1 MGLLDSVL
9 GQQQTAGAG
18 AGEGGLMNSVL
29 HVLGSGQGGGLQGL
43 IQGFESKGLG
53 HIVSSWVGT
62 GANKPISPDE
72 VEQGLGS
79 DRVSQ
84 IAGHSGM
91 SVDQTKSGLAKIL
104 PSIIDKL
111 TPNGQVPEGGIL
123 EKGLSFLKGR
133 TA

>member
-9 GQQQTAGAG
+9 GKQTEST
-18 AGEGGLMNSVL
+18 GEGGGLMNSVL

-43 IQGFESKGLG
+43 VQSFQSNGLG

-62 GANKPISPDE
+62 GENKPISPDE
-72 VEQGLGS
+72 VERGMGS

-91 SVDQTKSGLAKIL
+91 SVEDTKSGLAKIL
-104 PSIIDKL
+104 PNLVDKL